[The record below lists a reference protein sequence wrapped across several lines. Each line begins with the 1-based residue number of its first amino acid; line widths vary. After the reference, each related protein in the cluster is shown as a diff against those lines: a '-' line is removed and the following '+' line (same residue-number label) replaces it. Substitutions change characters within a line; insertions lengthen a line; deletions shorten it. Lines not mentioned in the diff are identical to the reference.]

1 MVNRDIRRQT
11 RECAM
16 QLLYEMEAHKDFSE
30 VRRTSF
36 IKRINQLRDYDDQDS
51 GNEASLDNIDVNYFN
66 RLVTTVE
73 AYQSEIDKLLESAS
87 ENWKIDR
94 IDKAMLNFGGPDR
107 ILEKGLW
114 PELTEAVRVTDKQ
127 RGFGDYLGFSLVFE
141 GKSEAMLEVG
151 VKPWDIACMKI
162 LVEEAGGGFFDLSG
176 GSSVHTGSC
185 MVTNRH
191 LMPEFKKMFVKEK
204 VSK

>member
-66 RLVTTVE
+66 RLVKTVE
-73 AYQSEIDKLLESAS
+73 ANQSEIDQLLESAS

-94 IDKAMLNFGGPDR
+94 IDKVDLAVMRLSIAEIKYMEEIPNSVS
-107 ILEKGLW
+107 IN
-114 PELTEAVRVTDKQ
+114 EAVELAKKY
-127 RGFGDYLGFSLVFE
+127 GSGDSGKFVNGVLGRI
-141 GKSEAMLEVG
+141 
-151 VKPWDIACMKI
+151 VKITERKNA
-162 LVEEAGGGFFDLSG
+162 
-176 GSSVHTGSC
+176 
-185 MVTNRH
+185 
-191 LMPEFKKMFVKEK
+191 
-204 VSK
+204 

>member
-1 MVNRDIRRQT
+1 
-11 RECAM
+11 M

-94 IDKAMLNFGGPDR
+94 IDKVDLAVMRLSIAEIKYMEEIPNSVS
-107 ILEKGLW
+107 IN
-114 PELTEAVRVTDKQ
+114 EAVELAKKY
-127 RGFGDYLGFSLVFE
+127 GSGDSGKFVNGVLGRI
-141 GKSEAMLEVG
+141 
-151 VKPWDIACMKI
+151 VKITERKNA
-162 LVEEAGGGFFDLSG
+162 
-176 GSSVHTGSC
+176 
-185 MVTNRH
+185 
-191 LMPEFKKMFVKEK
+191 
-204 VSK
+204 